1 MLDADST
8 HHSLSI
14 IAKTSDASSDAL
26 DLESISV
33 DELWKLHKAIE
44 VILAEKIPAE
54 IIVLQRHLDRLSPK
68 GSSVKSSKSMEAD
81 RRSYRPVLPKY
92 RNPEKPSE
100 TWTGRGRRPSWINAQ
115 LGLGVHLE
123 NLMIR

>member
-33 DELWKLHKAIE
+33 DELWKLHEAIE

-81 RRSYRPVLPKY
+81 RRPVLPKY

-123 NLMIR
+123 NLMTR